1 MATLL
6 LTVAGGV
13 LGGPVGAAL
22 GGLAGQAIDRNLL
35 FKPKGREG
43 PRLTDLAV
51 QTSSY
56 GTPIPRLFGT
66 LRVAGSVI
74 WSTDLIESRSK
85 SSGGKG
91 QPSLT
96 SYSYSASFAV
106 ALSSR
111 PIIGVGRIWADG
123 KLLRGAAGDFKSQTG
138 FRVYPGGEDQ
148 PVDPLIAS
156 VEGVSLSPAHRG
168 VAYALFENFQ
178 LADYGNRIPSLTFE
192 VIADGPVVPISVIA
206 QDVGEGLV
214 DADGVAETLG
224 GFSAYG
230 DSARDVLDVLAS
242 AADAWF
248 SPIGGRLAMRN
259 DPAPVDMV
267 QDDGFADARG
277 RGARSTRRTRSVA
290 AIESVP
296 QSITVAHYDPARDYQ
311 SGVQMARRPGAGTR
325 RTRIDLPASLD
336 ASSAKAIATAALATS
351 EAARERRSVA
361 LGWSAIDIDPGAPI
375 AILGETGHWRVD
387 GWSLEA
393 MVLTLDL
400 VRLADRIAQRPP
412 ASAGR
417 VLSSP
422 DRRLGQTV
430 IEVFE
435 LPSLDDTLVAAPRL
449 SIAAAGTEPG
459 WRQAALLLSTNG
471 GGSFDCIGATAAP
484 ATMGSVAV
492 PPGAAS
498 AGLIDRVGVT
508 DVDLLHADMTLPST
522 DDIGLD
528 GGANLA
534 LIGDELVQFSRA
546 LPLGPTRWR
555 LSGLLRGRR
564 GTEAAIGRQQV
575 GDRFVLLVG
584 DAVATVSLPLSMLG
598 SQAIILASGV
608 GDTDPARREVF
619 VSGASVL
626 PPSPAQLTARRGT
639 SGQITLSWARRSRL
653 GWRWL
658 DGVDAPL
665 AEEREHYRVAV
676 SPTQAPMASFA
687 CDTPTLTLSPDQAPV
702 GALVAVRQV
711 GTAGE
716 SPPAMLIID
725 I

>member
-22 GGLAGQAIDRNLL
+22 GGLAGQAIDRNLI
-35 FKPKGREG
+35 FKPKEREG

-74 WSTDLIESRSK
+74 WATDLIESRSK

-111 PIIGVGRIWADG
+111 AIIGVARIWADG
-123 KLLRGAAGDFKSQTG
+123 KLLRGAAGDLKSQTG
-138 FRVYPGGEDQ
+138 FRLYPGGEDQ

-156 VEGVSLSPAHRG
+156 VEGLSLSPAHRG
-168 VAYALFENFQ
+168 IAYALFENFQ

-192 VIADGPVVPISVIA
+192 VIADSPVVPIGVIA
-206 QDVGEGLV
+206 QDIGGGLV
-214 DADGVAETLG
+214 EADGAAGTLG

-230 DSARDVLDVLAS
+230 DNARDVLEVLAS

-248 SPIGGRLAMRN
+248 SPVGGRLTMRN
-259 DPAPVDMV
+259 DPAPVDVV
-267 QDDGFADARG
+267 QDDGFVDARG
-277 RGARSTRRTRSVA
+277 RGARSARRTRSIA

-311 SGVQMARRPGAGTR
+311 AGVQMARRPGAGAR
-325 RTRIDLPASLD
+325 RTRIDLPASVD
-336 ASSAKAIATAALATS
+336 APSAKAIATAALATA
-351 EAARERRSVA
+351 EAARERRTIA

-375 AILGETGHWRVD
+375 AISGEAGHWRVD

-400 VRLADRIAQRPP
+400 VRLADRIVQLPS

-422 DRRLGQTV
+422 DRPLGQTV

-435 LPSLDDTLVAAPRL
+435 LPSLDDTLLAAPRL

-459 WRQAALLLSTNG
+459 WRRAALLLSTNG
-471 GGSFDCIGATAAP
+471 GGSFDGIGATAAP
-484 ATMGSVAV
+484 AIMGIVAT
-492 PPGAAS
+492 PPRAAS
-498 AGLIDRVGVT
+498 AGLIDRTGMIE
-508 DVDLLHADMTLPST
+508 VDLLRADMELSSA

-546 LPLGPTRWR
+546 LPVGPARWR
-555 LSGLLRGRR
+555 LGGLLRGRR
-564 GTEAAIGRQQV
+564 GTEAAIGRQQA
-575 GDRFVLLVG
+575 GDRFVLLDA
-584 DAVATVSLPLSMLG
+584 DAVATVNLPLSMLG

-608 GDTDPARREVF
+608 GDADPVRRDVL

-626 PPSPAQLTARRGT
+626 PPFPAQLTARRGQA
-639 SGQITLSWARRSRL
+639 GQLVLSWARRSRL

-658 DGVDAPL
+658 DGVDAAL
-665 AEEREHYRVAV
+665 AEEREYYRVAV
-676 SPTQAPMASFA
+676 SPPGGAIASFA
-687 CDTPTLTLSPDQAPV
+687 CDVPTLTLSQDQAPV
-702 GALVAVRQV
+702 GALVTVRQV
-711 GTAGE
+711 GNAGE
-716 SPPAMLIID
+716 SPPATLVIAN
-725 I
+725 